1 MPMNPQDQ
9 IASQLKA
16 SQNSPARSSAER
28 RAGHRHGLPDGAS
41 TPHHTARWSTA
52 DGTGSSMVCDRP
64 LTIIAG
70 TILIEFPFAFIGVEF
85 NRYR

>member
-9 IASQLKA
+9 IASQLNA

-41 TPHHTARWSTA
+41 TSHQMARGSTA
-52 DGTGSSMVCDRP
+52 DGTGSSMVCVRS
-64 LTIIAG
+64 LTMIAG
-70 TILIEFPFAFIGVEF
+70 TILIEFPFAFIGVEL
-85 NRYR
+85 NPYR